1 VWGAVT
7 ATGILELIY
16 GSIVTKFHSGGMHLY
31 AMVCELKGVREEAE
45 RSEGGDRGSEGR
57 GREEAGGVRE
67 E

>member
-45 RSEGGDRGSEGR
+45 R
-57 GREEAGGVRE
+57 REEGVRE
-67 E
+67 ETGRSGDKEE